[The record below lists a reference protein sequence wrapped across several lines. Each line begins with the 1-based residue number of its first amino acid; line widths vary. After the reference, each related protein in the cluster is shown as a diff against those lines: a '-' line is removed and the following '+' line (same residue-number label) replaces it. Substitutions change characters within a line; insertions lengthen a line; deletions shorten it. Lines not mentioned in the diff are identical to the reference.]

1 MRDMKLIRPFT
12 ICYISILSISNQF
25 ARAQVVKDTALTE
38 QVSILSRQIAE
49 MKEGDSHFMVAGLT
63 TFGFVNQKTTTQLG
77 GLRSSSR
84 YNSLGDVNRYELSP
98 MFLWRHGDKLLVE
111 FEPSFNGISL
121 GVNWAA
127 ISYFVSPYLIVRG
140 GYIVLPFGSYSKHFA
155 AGWINKLASDP
166 IGVNPAGSDFGVEI
180 GGGLPLGSMKAT
192 YDFAI
197 SNGFQLNADGTI
209 QGVGINALINNK
221 TLSGRLSILPF
232 SNSSLEIGISGLYGS
247 LAYPGVNFTPNK
259 PVISMIAVDGN
270 FVKNID
276 PVQLN
281 FKCQYSL
288 SKVNR
293 QNYRNPIDSTTT
305 YSFLNNTN
313 ASFAQLSVR
322 PFLVENKFL
331 KNLELAFRYVNYKT
345 PVNSTFGQNYNER
358 DYGVDYWL
366 SWRTVLKITY
376 ENINATG
383 SSNVA
388 ITGLQGSTG
397 INRMVLQFST
407 EF

>member
-1 MRDMKLIRPFT
+1 MKLIRQLI
-12 ICYISILSISNQF
+12 ICSIGSLLMLNQL
-25 ARAQVVKDTALTE
+25 AVAQVVKDSALTE
-38 QVSILSRQIAE
+38 QVSILSRQVAE
-49 MKEGDSHFMVAGLT
+49 MKEGDSHFMVAGLA
-63 TFGFVNQKTTTQLG
+63 TFGFVSQKTTTVLG

-84 YNSLGDVNRYELSP
+84 YNSLGDANRYELSP

-111 FEPSFNGISL
+111 FEPSFNGVSL

-127 ISYFVSPYLIVRG
+127 ISYFVNPYLIIRG

-180 GGGLPLGSMKAT
+180 EGGLPLGSMKAT
-192 YDFAI
+192 YDFAL

-209 QGVGINALINNK
+209 QGVGINALANNK
-221 TLSGRLSILPF
+221 TLSGRLSVLPF
-232 SNSSLEIGISGLYGS
+232 SNSSLEIGFSGLYGS
-247 LAYPGVNFTPNK
+247 LANPGLNFSPYK
-259 PVISMIAVDGN
+259 PVISMIAIDGN

-281 FKCQYSL
+281 FKGQYSL

-305 YSFLNNTN
+305 YSFLNATN

-322 PFLVENKFL
+322 PVLFDNKFF

-358 DYGVDYWL
+358 DYGIDYWL
-366 SWRTVLKITY
+366 SWRTVLKFTY

-383 SSNVA
+383 SSNMN
-388 ITGLQGSTG
+388 ISGLQGSTS

>member
-1 MRDMKLIRPFT
+1 MKLIRPL
-12 ICYISILSISNQF
+12 ILCYIGSLLMLNQF
-25 ARAQVVKDTALTE
+25 AVAQVVKDSALTE
-38 QVSILSRQIAE
+38 QVSILSRQVAE

-63 TFGFVNQKTTTQLG
+63 TFGFVNQKTTTVLG
-77 GLRSSSR
+77 GLRSTSR
-84 YNSLGDVNRYELSP
+84 YNSLGDADRYELSP
-98 MFLWRHGDKLLVE
+98 MFLWRHDDKLLVE
-111 FEPSFNGISL
+111 FEPSYNGVSL

-127 ISYFVSPYLIVRG
+127 ISYFVSPYLIIRG

-166 IGVNPAGSDFGVEI
+166 AGVNPAGSDFGVEI
-180 GGGLPLGSMKAT
+180 GGGLPLGNMKAT
-192 YDFAI
+192 YDFAL

-209 QGVGINALINNK
+209 QGVGINALANNK
-221 TLSGRLSILPF
+221 TFSGRLSVLPF
-232 SNSSLEIGISGLYGS
+232 SNSSLEIGFSGLYGS
-247 LAYPGVNFTPNK
+247 LANPGLNIRPYK
-259 PVISMIAVDGN
+259 PVISMIALDGN

-281 FKCQYSL
+281 FKGQYSL

-305 YSFLNNTN
+305 YSFLNTTN
-313 ASFAQLSVR
+313 ASFAQVSVR
-322 PFLVENKFL
+322 PVLLDNKFL

-345 PVNSTFGQNYNER
+345 PANSTFGQNYNER
-358 DYGVDYWL
+358 DYGIDYWL

-376 ENINATG
+376 ENIKASG
-383 SSNVA
+383 SSNIT
-388 ITGLQGSTG
+388 ITGLQGSTS